1 MSGGDGG
8 GDVLLARIAR
18 LHAAYVH
25 AIDDDRL
32 EDWPELFTD
41 DGLYRIVTRENRRLG
56 LPLAVMSCEGRGMLR
71 DRVAALRTANV
82 FEPHAYR
89 HVTAALEVLE
99 TDGRVHR
106 ARSNFTAIRIM
117 EGGEMTVFACGEY
130 LDRIVETES
139 GPRFAERLA
148 VCDSRTVDTL
158 LAIPL

>member
-1 MSGGDGG
+1 MSGDGG
-8 GDVLLARIAR
+8 GLEARVAR

-32 EDWPELFTD
+32 EDWPELFAE
-41 DGLYRIVTRENRRLG
+41 DGRYRIVTRENRRLG
-56 LPLAVMSCEGRGMLR
+56 LPLAVMYCEGRGMLR

-89 HVTAALEVLE
+89 HVTAALEVVE
-99 TDGRVHR
+99 TDGRAHR
-106 ARSNFTAIRIM
+106 ARSNFTVVRIM
-117 EGGEMTVFACGEY
+117 ESGEMTVFACGEY
-130 LDRIVETES
+130 LDRIVET
-139 GPRFAERLA
+139 GRGLRFAERLA

>member
-1 MSGGDGG
+1 MSGGG
-8 GDVLLARIAR
+8 LEARVAR

-32 EDWPELFTD
+32 EDWPELFAE
-41 DGLYRIVTRENRRLG
+41 DGRYRIVTRENRRLG
-56 LPLAVMSCEGRGMLR
+56 LPLAVMYCEGRGMLR

-89 HVTAALEVLE
+89 HVTAALEVVE
-99 TDGRVHR
+99 TDGRAHR
-106 ARSNFTAIRIM
+106 ARSNFTVVRIM
-117 EGGEMTVFACGEY
+117 ESGEMTVFACGEY
-130 LDRIVETES
+130 LDRIVET
-139 GPRFAERLA
+139 GRGLRFAERLA

>member
-1 MSGGDGG
+1 MSGGGG
-8 GDVLLARIAR
+8 LEARVAR

-32 EDWPELFTD
+32 EDWPELFAE
-41 DGLYRIVTRENRRLG
+41 DGCYRIVTRENRRLG
-56 LPLAVMSCEGRGMLR
+56 LPLAVMYCEGRGMLR

-89 HVTAALEVLE
+89 HVTAALEVVE
-99 TDGRVHR
+99 TDGRAHR
-106 ARSNFTAIRIM
+106 ARSNFTVVRIM
-117 EGGEMTVFACGEY
+117 ESGEMTVFACGEY
-130 LDRIVETES
+130 LDRIVET
-139 GPRFAERLA
+139 GRGLRFAERLA

>member
-8 GDVLLARIAR
+8 LEARVAR

-32 EDWPELFTD
+32 EDWPELFAE
-41 DGLYRIVTRENRRLG
+41 DGRYRIVTRENRRLG
-56 LPLAVMSCEGRGMLR
+56 LPLAVMYCEGRGMLR

-89 HVTAALEVLE
+89 HVTAALEVVE
-99 TDGRVHR
+99 TDGRAHR
-106 ARSNFTAIRIM
+106 ARSNFTVVRIM
-117 EGGEMTVFACGEY
+117 ESGEMTVFACGEY
-130 LDRIVETES
+130 LDRIVET
-139 GPRFAERLA
+139 GRGLRFAERLA

>member
-8 GDVLLARIAR
+8 LEARVAR

-32 EDWPELFTD
+32 EDWPELFAE
-41 DGLYRIVTRENRRLG
+41 DGRYRIVTRENRRLG
-56 LPLAVMSCEGRGMLR
+56 LPLAVMYCEGRGMLR

-89 HVTAALEVLE
+89 HVTAALEVVE
-99 TDGRVHR
+99 TDGRAHR
-106 ARSNFTAIRIM
+106 ARSNFTVVRIM
-117 EGGEMTVFACGEY
+117 ESGGMAVFACGEY
-130 LDRIVETES
+130 LDRIVET
-139 GPRFAERLA
+139 GRGLRFAERLA

>member
-8 GDVLLARIAR
+8 LEARVAR

-32 EDWPELFTD
+32 EDWPELFAE
-41 DGLYRIVTRENRRLG
+41 DGRYRIVTRENRRLG
-56 LPLAVMSCEGRGMLR
+56 LPLAVMYCEGRGMLR

-89 HVTAALEVLE
+89 HVTAALEVVE
-99 TDGRVHR
+99 TDGRAHR
-106 ARSNFTAIRIM
+106 ARSNFTVVRIM
-117 EGGEMTVFACGEY
+117 ESGEMTVFACGEY
-130 LDRIVETES
+130 LDRIVET
-139 GPRFAERLA
+139 GRGLRFAERLA
-148 VCDSRTVDTL
+148 VCDSRAVDTL